1 MKRLVLLLLAVLVAA
16 GGAFAQSKVYKIKL
30 GHASST
36 ESTRHKSLLVFKDY
50 VEKKAG
56 GRFVVEIYPGAQLGN
71 EGEMIESLK
80 MGTQEAFVGGVFDA
94 QTPKLN
100 LVLMPFFFPTQ
111 ADLMKVAR
119 SDIGKMIMKDAE
131 KYGIKMLA
139 FGDGGSRHFTNNIRP
154 IKSPADMKGLKIRT
168 PPIES
173 IIKCMQALGA
183 NPVSIPY
190 GETYMAL
197 KTGVADGQENPLANI
212 GDMKFH
218 EVQKYLTLIDYQ
230 FHPEPFDV
238 NLAWFNALPADL
250 QKILEEGAWIYT
262 DEQNRLRREMNDSYF
277 KMITSAGVQVYTP
290 TPKERQAFIDACAP
304 VYDFFVTKGLFTKA
318 DLDAMRKVIAAK

>member
-30 GHASST
+30 GHASSM

-238 NLAWFNALPADL
+238 NLAWFNALPKDL

-290 TPKERQAFIDACAP
+290 TAKERQAFIDACAP
-304 VYDFFVTKGLFTKA
+304 VYDFFVAKGLFTKA

>member
-1 MKRLVLLLLAVLVAA
+1 MKRLAVFLLAVLVAA
-16 GGAFAQSKVYKIKL
+16 GGAFAQAKVYKIKL

-50 VEKKAG
+50 VEKKSG

-71 EGEMIESLK
+71 EGEMIESVK
-80 MGTQEAFVGGVFDA
+80 MGSQEAFVGGVFDA

-119 SDIGKMIMKDAE
+119 SDIGKAIMKDAE

-168 PPIES
+168 LPSSPS
-173 IIKCMQALGA
+173 SSACRPWALTPSPSPTA
-183 NPVSIPY
+183 
-190 GETYMAL
+190 ETYMAL

-218 EVQKYLTLIDYQ
+218 RGPEV
-230 FHPEPFDV
+230 FDPHR
-238 NLAWFNALPADL
+238 LPVPPRA
-250 QKILEEGAWIYT
+250 
-262 DEQNRLRREMNDSYF
+262 LRRQPGLVQRPASGPPEDPGRGS
-277 KMITSAGVQVYTP
+277 TGSTRTSRTGSAG
-290 TPKERQAFIDACAP
+290 R
-304 VYDFFVTKGLFTKA
+304 
-318 DLDAMRKVIAAK
+318 